1 MGQNNIFFYARSNG
15 MSLVIPNQVLQVAN
29 LSAEEL
35 MQDIAVMLFE
45 RERLTLGQA
54 SKLANLNRLS
64 FQRLLASQKIP
75 IHYDSHDF
83 QADIET
89 WRHLG
94 EL

>member
-1 MGQNNIFFYARSNG
+1 

-54 SKLANLNRLS
+54 SKFKGS
-64 FQRLLASQKIP
+64 
-75 IHYDSHDF
+75 
-83 QADIET
+83 
-89 WRHLG
+89 
-94 EL
+94 